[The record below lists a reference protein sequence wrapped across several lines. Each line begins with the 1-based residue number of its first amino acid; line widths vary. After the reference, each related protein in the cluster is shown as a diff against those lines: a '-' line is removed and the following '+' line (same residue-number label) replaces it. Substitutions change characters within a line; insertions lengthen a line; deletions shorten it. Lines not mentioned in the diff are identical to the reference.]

1 MLQNKRIVDRIECTA
16 TRKARN
22 EIKQNRLA
30 QTRSASAHTHT
41 HKIMIIIKYVFYAFF
56 TLFTRSFE

>member
-16 TRKARN
+16 TGKARN

-41 HKIMIIIKYVFYAFF
+41 HTQNNDHY
-56 TLFTRSFE
+56 